1 MRRVPLG
8 LLIALLVGACV
19 APGEGAP
26 STITTTGRI
35 GSPSPTTS
43 AATASSAATTSS
55 AALAW
60 RRIPDI
66 PTPRSEVAATV
77 FRNEVYVIGGF
88 GGGRVVEIF
97 DGQRW
102 RRGPDLLLAVD
113 HPMAASVEETPAS
126 AAGAGVYVF
135 GGNAGGPTARSFR
148 LAPGATAWTEIAAMP
163 GPRSQGAAVAQGR
176 SIYVVGGYDG
186 QRLAAPTYAYEANA
200 DRWRQV
206 AAIPTPRDHLA
217 AALVA
222 GRVCAVGG
230 RRLSLTTNLATLE
243 CYDPG
248 ADRWEK
254 APDAPTA
261 RGGVGAA
268 AVGDRLVFVG
278 GEQPSGTYKEV
289 ELFDAGSGR
298 WSRLPDLPTPR
309 HGIGVVAVG
318 RTVYVMSGGPTPGGS
333 QTAVS
338 EAIALPAQ

>member
-1 MRRVPLG
+1 MVMRLVLV
-8 LLIALLVGACV
+8 ALLLGACV
-19 APGEGAP
+19 DPGGGAP
-26 STITTTGRI
+26 QQTFTFGRT
-35 GSPSPTTS
+35 SASPT
-43 AATASSAATTSS
+43 AVATALSSAP
-55 AALAW
+55 LAW

-66 PTPRSEVAATV
+66 PTARSEVAAAA
-77 FRNEVYVIGGF
+77 FRNEVYVMGGF

-102 RRGPDLLLAVD
+102 RRGPDLPFDVD
-113 HPMAASVEETPAS
+113 HAMAAAIAEGSD
-126 AAGAGVYVF
+126 GAGVYIF
-135 GGNAGGPTARSFR
+135 GGNNGGLPFARSFR
-148 LAPGATAWTEIAAMP
+148 LAPGATAWREIAAMP

-176 SIYVVGGYDG
+176 FVYVVGGYDG
-186 QRLAAPTYAYEANA
+186 QRLVAPTYAYDATA

-206 AAIPTPRDHLA
+206 APIPTPRDHLA

-243 CYDPG
+243 CYNAG
-248 ADRWEK
+248 ADRWED
-254 APDAPTA
+254 APSAPTA

-278 GEQPSGTYKEV
+278 GERLEGTYREV
-289 ELFDAGSGR
+289 ELFDAESGE

-338 EAIALPAQ
+338 EALDLPE

>member
-1 MRRVPLG
+1 MVMRLVLVG
-8 LLIALLVGACV
+8 LLLGACI
-19 APGEGAP
+19 APGDGTP
-26 STITTTGRI
+26 SRTFTFGSSPP
-35 GSPSPTTS
+35 SPSASFVPSAPTG
-43 AATASSAATTSS
+43 SS
-55 AALAW
+55 ALAW

-66 PTPRSEVAATV
+66 PTGRSEVAAAV
-77 FRNEVYVIGGF
+77 FRNEVYVVGGF
-88 GGGRVVEIF
+88 GGARVVEIF

-102 RRGPDLLLAVD
+102 RRGPDLPLGVD
-113 HPMAASVEETPAS
+113 HPMAAAVDEAS
-126 AAGAGVYVF
+126 GAGAGVYVL
-135 GGNAGGPTARSFR
+135 GGNAGRPTARGFR
-148 LAPGATAWTEIAAMP
+148 LAAGATAWSEIAAMP

-176 SIYVVGGYDG
+176 FIYVVGGYDG
-186 QRLAAPTYAYEANA
+186 QRLAAPTFAYEANV

-230 RRLSLTTNLATLE
+230 RRLSLSTNLATLE

-248 ADRWEK
+248 ADRWEQ
-254 APDAPTA
+254 APAAPTA

-289 ELFDAGSGR
+289 EMFNSATR
-298 WSRLPDLPTPR
+298 AWSRLPDLPNPR

-318 RTVYVMSGGPTPGGS
+318 RTVYVMTGGPTPGGS
-333 QTAVS
+333 QTPVS
-338 EAIALPAQ
+338 EAIDLTAP

>member
-1 MRRVPLG
+1 MRLVLLG
-8 LLIALLVGACV
+8 LLISACV

-26 STITTTGRI
+26 STATFRLQ
-35 GSPSPTTS
+35 TS
-43 AATASSAATTSS
+43 ATPAGSSASSGSA

-60 RRIPDI
+60 RRIADI
-66 PTPRSEVAATV
+66 PTGRSEVAATV
-77 FRNEVYVIGGF
+77 FRSDVYVIGGF

-102 RRGPDLLLAVD
+102 RRGPDLPLEVD
-113 HPMAASVEETPAS
+113 HAMAASVPETIE
-126 AAGAGVYVF
+126 GAGVYVF
-135 GGNAGGPTARSFR
+135 GGNAGAPTARSFR
-148 LAPGATAWTEIAAMP
+148 LAPDATAWREIAAMP

-176 SIYVVGGYDG
+176 FIYVVGGYDG
-186 QRLAAPTYAYEANA
+186 QRLGAPTYAYEANA

-230 RRLSLTTNLATLE
+230 RKLSLTMNLATLE

-248 ADRWEK
+248 ADRWET

-268 AVGDRLVFVG
+268 AVGNRLVFVG
-278 GEQPSGTYKEV
+278 GERPDGTYREV
-289 ELFDAGSGR
+289 EIFDAESGR

-333 QTAVS
+333 QTPVS
-338 EAIALPAQ
+338 EAIDLPAQ

>member
-1 MRRVPLG
+1 MRLV
-8 LLIALLVGACV
+8 LLALLLGACV

-26 STITTTGRI
+26 SRTFTF
-35 GSPSPTTS
+35 GSSSASP
-43 AATASSAATTSS
+43 APSSAATGSP

-66 PTPRSEVAATV
+66 PTGRSEVAATV
-77 FRNEVYVIGGF
+77 FRSEVYVMGGF

-102 RRGPDLLLAVD
+102 RRGPDLPLEID
-113 HPMAASVEETPAS
+113 HAMAASVPETID
-126 AAGAGVYVF
+126 GAGVYVF
-135 GGNAGGPTARSFR
+135 GGNAGAPTARSFR
-148 LAPGATAWTEIAAMP
+148 LAPDATAWREIAAMP

-176 SIYVVGGYDG
+176 FIYVVGGYDG
-186 QRLAAPTYAYEANA
+186 QRLVAPTYAYEANA

-248 ADRWEK
+248 GDRWEK

-268 AVGDRLVFVG
+268 AVGNRLVFVG
-278 GEQPSGTYKEV
+278 GERPEGTYREV
-289 ELFDAGSGR
+289 EIFDAESAR

-318 RTVYVMSGGPTPGGS
+318 RTVYVMTGGPTPGGS
-333 QTAVS
+333 QTPVS
-338 EAIALPAQ
+338 EALDLPAQ